1 MMPETMP
8 ALFSLPPS
16 GSLLL
21 WLLTWLVTASLV
33 SASMAAAAFVLER
46 LLRGLVPARALW
58 AGAITLALV
67 LAITQPLRT
76 TAVSAPSVSGVAVPL
91 RLEPSLVTPSP
102 LVRSYN
108 TLRDIVTAVP
118 ATFSNTGSAIAQ
130 RLRRELESSAP
141 ATQRVATSGLL
152 LAWPLA
158 SAVLGLL
165 LFASYR
171 RQRRL
176 LSHAPTA
183 RIGAQTVR
191 LSDHF
196 GPAVVGLRTPDIVV
210 PSWLLSRSPREQQLV
225 VAHEQSHVHAGD
237 HVLLLAANMAVVLMP
252 WNAALWFMTSRL
264 RLAIEL
270 DCDARVLSR
279 VAAPREYGQL
289 LIELSAALQPARR
302 LHAVPAFSYRAS
314 HLERRLHTMT
324 ARPARFR
331 QARRITGVLMA
342 TATLAVACKAELPTA
357 SDVAAMDVASAQRQ
371 AVAFTGQSD
380 DARFFVNGV
389 ETSKAD
395 AMKISSDRIATIE
408 VRKGAKGEQLML
420 VATTDAS
427 KTASFSAIESARAE
441 AAPSNVIRLRRADS
455 GTVLLRASTDSSPT
469 RIRLSSK
476 AGTGPAPLYILDGKR
491 VDESTLN
498 RIAPSTI
505 ESVEVLKGASGA
517 ALYGNDAANGV
528 VVIKTK
534 R

>member
-1 MMPETMP
+1 MPETMP
-8 ALFSLPPS
+8 DLLSLPPS

-21 WLLTWLVTASLV
+21 WLLTWLMTATLV

-67 LAITQPLRT
+67 LALTQPLRT
-76 TAVSAPSVSGVAVPL
+76 TPAAAPSVSAGAVPL
-91 RLEPSLVTPSP
+91 RLEPSRVAPSP
-102 LVRSYN
+102 FARSYH
-108 TLRDIVTAVP
+108 TLRDIVTALP
-118 ATFSNTGSAIAQ
+118 GTFSNAGSAIAQ
-130 RLRRELESSAP
+130 QLRSRLARSTP
-141 ATQRVATSGLL
+141 ATQRIVESGLL

-158 SAVLGLL
+158 SSVLGLL

-176 LSHAPTA
+176 LTHAPTA

-210 PSWLLSRSPREQQLV
+210 PSWLLARSPREQQLV
-225 VAHEQSHVHAGD
+225 VAHEQSHVRAGD
-237 HVLLLAANMAVVLMP
+237 HILLLAANLAVVLMP

-270 DCDARVLSR
+270 DCDVRVLSR
-279 VAAPREYGQL
+279 VATPREYGQL

-314 HLERRLHTMT
+314 HLERRLYTMT

-357 SDVAAMDVASAQRQ
+357 SDVAAMDVASAQRK
-371 AVAFTGQSD
+371 AVAFTGQTD

-389 ETSKAD
+389 ETSKAE

-408 VRKGAKGEQLML
+408 VRKSETGEQLML
-420 VATTDAS
+420 VATSDAS
-427 KTASFSAIESARAE
+427 TSTSFSAIESARPE
-441 AAPSNVIRLRRADS
+441 AAPGNVIRLRRADS
-455 GTVLLRASTDSSPT
+455 GTVVLRASTDSSPT

-476 AGTGPAPLYILDGKR
+476 SSSGPTPLYILDGKR
-491 VDESTLN
+491 VDEAAMSRL
-498 RIAPSTI
+498 APSSI
-505 ESVEVLKGASGA
+505 ESVEVVKGAAGV

>member
-1 MMPETMP
+1 MPETMP

-21 WLLTWLVTASLV
+21 WLLTWLITASLV
-33 SASMAAAAFVLER
+33 SATMAAAAFVLER

-76 TAVSAPSVSGVAVPL
+76 TPVSAPSASGVAVPL

-455 GTVLLRASTDSSPT
+455 GTVLLRASTDSGPT

-476 AGTGPAPLYILDGKR
+476 ASTGPAPLYILDGKR

-528 VVIKTK
+528 IVIKTK

>member
-1 MMPETMP
+1 MPATMP
-8 ALFSLPPS
+8 DLFSLPPS

-21 WLLTWLVTASLV
+21 WLLTWLITASLV
-33 SASMAAAAFVLER
+33 SASLAAAAFVLER

-58 AGAITLALV
+58 AGAIALATVLAL
-67 LAITQPLRT
+67 TQPLRT
-76 TAVSAPSVSGVAVPL
+76 TPVSAPTVSGIAVPL
-91 RLEPSLVTPSP
+91 RLEPTLATPSP
-102 LVRSYN
+102 LKRGVDA
-108 TLRDIVTAVP
+108 LRDVVAALP
-118 ATFSNTGSAIAQ
+118 ASLSNTSSAIAQ
-130 RLRRELESSAP
+130 QLHLRLQQSAP
-141 ATQRVATSGLL
+141 STHRVAANALL
-152 LAWPLA
+152 LAWPLT
-158 SAVLGLL
+158 SVVLGVL

-176 LSHAPTA
+176 VTHAPQA
-183 RIGAQTVR
+183 VIGAQSVR
-191 LSDHF
+191 LSDDF
-196 GPAVVGLRTPDIVV
+196 GPAVVGLQRPDIVV
-210 PSWLLSRSPREQQLV
+210 PSWLLSRSAREQQLV
-225 VAHEQSHVHAGD
+225 VAHEQSHVQAGD
-237 HVLLLAANMAVVLMP
+237 HVLLLAANLAVVLMP
-252 WNAALWFMTSRL
+252 WNAALWFMTTRL

-270 DCDARVLSR
+270 DCDARVLSQM
-279 VAAPREYGQL
+279 AAPREYGQL

-331 QARRITGVLMA
+331 QARRITGVVMA

-357 SDVAAMDVASAQRQ
+357 TDVAAMDVASAQRK
-371 AVAFTGQSD
+371 AVAFTGQTD

-408 VRKGAKGEQLML
+408 VRKSDKGEQLMF
-420 VATTDAS
+420 VATTDAN
-427 KTASFSAIESARAE
+427 KTASFSAIESARTE
-441 AAPSNVIRLRRADS
+441 AAPSNVLRLRRADS

-476 AGTGPAPLYILDGKR
+476 GSTGPTPLFILDGKR
-491 VDESTLN
+491 VDETAMN
-498 RIAPSTI
+498 RLAPSSI
-505 ESVEVLKGASGA
+505 ESVEVVKGAAGV